1 MLKMSVQFLLVFCL
15 VSEFAYA
22 KTILFL
28 GDSLT
33 EGYGV
38 SRENAY
44 PKIIEKKL
52 LDEKLEGLKVLNG
65 SISGS
70 TSASAFKRLRFF
82 LKAKPDILVL
92 ALGANDGLR
101 GVKTETTYE
110 NLKKVIQLATDNKI
124 KVLLCGVRVPPNY
137 GEDYAKKFVAIFTK
151 LQKDFNLTFVP
162 RILEG
167 VAGRADLNQADGIHP
182 NEKGHEIMAHTVYL
196 KLKDLL

>member
-1 MLKMSVQFLLVFCL
+1 MFNTAQ
-15 VSEFAYA
+15 A

-52 LDEKLEGLKVLNG
+52 IEDKSEELKILNG

-82 LKAKPDILVL
+82 LKAKPDILIL

-101 GVKTETTYE
+101 GVNTQTTYQ
-110 NLKKVIQLATDNKI
+110 NLKKVIELAIENKI

-137 GEDYAKKFVAIFTK
+137 GANYEKKFVAIFTR
-151 LQKDFNLTFVP
+151 LQKEFNLPFVP

-167 VAGRADLNQADGIHP
+167 VAGVPELNQADGIHP
-182 NEKGHEIMAHTVYL
+182 NEKGHEVLAETVYE

>member
-1 MLKMSVQFLLVFCL
+1 MKVFVLFLFISVTTNVN
-15 VSEFAYA
+15 A

-38 SRENAY
+38 AREKAY
-44 PKIIEKKL
+44 PKIIEQKL
-52 LDEKLEGLKVLNG
+52 IEEGKVNDLKLLNG

-70 TSASAFKRLRFF
+70 TSASAYKRLRFF

-101 GVKTETTYE
+101 GIKTEVTYE
-110 NLKKVIQLATDNKI
+110 HLKKTIKLALEHKI
-124 KVLLCGVRVPPNY
+124 KILLCGVRVPPNY
-137 GEDYAKKFVAIFTK
+137 GKEYHEKFVSIFTR
-151 LQKDFNLTFVP
+151 LQKEFNLPFVP

-167 VAGRADLNQADGIHP
+167 VAGVPELNQADGIHP
-182 NEKGHEIMAHTVYL
+182 NEKGHEILARTVHA
-196 KLKDLL
+196 KLKEIL

>member
-1 MLKMSVQFLLVFCL
+1 MKYWFIVLLFLFNT
-15 VSEFAYA
+15 AQA

-52 LDEKLEGLKVLNG
+52 IEDKSEELKILNG

-82 LKAKPDILVL
+82 LKAKPDILIL

-101 GVKTETTYE
+101 GVNTQTTYQ
-110 NLKKVIQLATDNKI
+110 NLKKVIELAIENKI

-137 GEDYAKKFVAIFTK
+137 GANYEKKFVAIFTR
-151 LQKDFNLTFVP
+151 LQKEFNLPFVP

-167 VAGRADLNQADGIHP
+167 VAGVPELNQADGIHP
-182 NEKGHEIMAHTVYL
+182 NEKGHEVLAETVYE

>member
-1 MLKMSVQFLLVFCL
+1 MKLITALLFVL
-15 VSEFAYA
+15 IATSIHA

-38 SRENAY
+38 ARDKAY
-44 PKIIEKKL
+44 PKIIEQKL
-52 LDEKLEGLKVLNG
+52 RQDGKVTGLKLLNG

-70 TSASAFKRLRFF
+70 TSASAYKRLRFF

-101 GVKTETTYE
+101 GIKTEVTYE
-110 NLKKVIQLATDNKI
+110 HLKKTIKLALEHKI

-137 GEDYAKKFVAIFTK
+137 GKEYHEKFVSIFTR
-151 LQKDFNLTFVP
+151 LQKEFNLPFVP

-167 VAGRADLNQADGIHP
+167 VAGVPELNQADGIHP
-182 NEKGHEIMAHTVYL
+182 NEKGHEVLARTVHA
-196 KLKDLL
+196 KLKEIL

>member
-1 MLKMSVQFLLVFCL
+1 MLKMSVQFLLIFCL
-15 VSEFAYA
+15 VTEYAYT

-52 LDEKLEGLKVLNG
+52 LDEKVEGLKVLNG

-110 NLKKVIQLATDNKI
+110 NLKKVIQLANDNKI

-137 GEDYAKKFVAIFTK
+137 GEEYAKKFVAILPSFK
-151 LQKDFNLTFVP
+151 KILT
-162 RILEG
+162 
-167 VAGRADLNQADGIHP
+167 
-182 NEKGHEIMAHTVYL
+182 
-196 KLKDLL
+196 